1 MIITY
6 HEANDILLIRFNQE
20 PIISEILPGPQ
31 VTVGI
36 TAQGVGQITIRAAQA
51 TGLLPVYV
59 TPKGFFKKDK
69 PSNKNKQDKPVAE
82 VTALKEKKKKKKKK
96 CCESYKT
103 GKRCRRCPDAPL
115 SS

>member
-6 HEANDILLIRFNQE
+6 HEADDILLLQFNQQ
-20 PIISEILPGPQ
+20 PIISEVLHGPQ

-36 TAQGVGQITIRAAQA
+36 TTQGVGQITIRAAQA

-69 PSNKNKQDKPVAE
+69 PSHKKDKPVAE
-82 VTALKEKKKKKKKK
+82 AMAFQENKTRRKKK
-96 CCESYKT
+96 CCESYKK
-103 GKRCRRCPDAPL
+103 GKRCKRCPNAPL